1 MAESSQDDKL
11 DLKVR
16 DGNGA
21 VTHFKVKKS
30 TKFRKI
36 LTAYAGKAGINPDT
50 IRMMVD
56 GQRVH
61 LEQCPGD
68 YDMESGDQIDAMAEQ
83 QGGKRDPGNTP
94 LLTACF
100 DGDVDAARLALDGGA
115 DVNRADEDGV
125 TPLFVACQQG
135 HVDVARLLLD
145 NGAEVDRT
153 NRNGPT
159 PLFVACQNG
168 HVDAARL
175 LLDESADVNATAP
188 PQHHYVPAS
197 SASRATAGFEHAAR
211 WAR

>member
-1 MAESSQDDKL
+1 MAEASQSDEKL

-56 GQRVH
+56 GNRVN

-83 QGGKRDPGNTP
+83 QGGLGQDPAAAAVAAALRDNLARQAEIEAALERLRSVMAATLREREAIKRQLIARG
-94 LLTACF
+94 
-100 DGDVDAARLALDGGA
+100 AA
-115 DVNRADEDGV
+115 
-125 TPLFVACQQG
+125 PS
-135 HVDVARLLLD
+135 
-145 NGAEVDRT
+145 
-153 NRNGPT
+153 PT
-159 PLFVACQNG
+159 
-168 HVDAARL
+168 
-175 LLDESADVNATAP
+175 TAP
-188 PQHHYVPAS
+188 PPAYQ
-197 SASRATAGFEHAAR
+197 
-211 WAR
+211 

>member
-1 MAESSQDDKL
+1 MAESSQDDAKL

-56 GQRVH
+56 GNRVN

-83 QGGKRDPGNTP
+83 QGGLGQDPAAAAVAAALRDNLARQAQIEAALERLRSVMAATLREREAIKRQLIARGAAP
-94 LLTACF
+94 L
-100 DGDVDAARLALDGGA
+100 
-115 DVNRADEDGV
+115 
-125 TPLFVACQQG
+125 
-135 HVDVARLLLD
+135 
-145 NGAEVDRT
+145 
-153 NRNGPT
+153 PT
-159 PLFVACQNG
+159 
-168 HVDAARL
+168 
-175 LLDESADVNATAP
+175 TAP
-188 PQHHYVPAS
+188 PPAYQ
-197 SASRATAGFEHAAR
+197 
-211 WAR
+211 

>member
-1 MAESSQDDKL
+1 MAESSQDDAKL

-56 GQRVH
+56 GQRVN

-83 QGGKRDPGNTP
+83 QGGLGQDPAAAAVAAALRDNLAPGP
-94 LLTACF
+94 DRGGARAPPVRH
-100 DGDVDAARLALDGGA
+100 GRDAARARGA
-115 DVNRADEDGV
+115 QTAAHRARRRRA
-125 TPLFVACQQG
+125 VA
-135 HVDVARLLLD
+135 D
-145 NGAEVDRT
+145 DR
-153 NRNGPT
+153 
-159 PLFVACQNG
+159 
-168 HVDAARL
+168 AAAGISINKR
-175 LLDESADVNATAP
+175 
-188 PQHHYVPAS
+188 S
-197 SASRATAGFEHAAR
+197 SGEE
-211 WAR
+211 

>member
-1 MAESSQDDKL
+1 MAEASQSDEKL

-56 GQRVH
+56 GNRVN

-83 QGGKRDPGNTP
+83 QGGLGQDPAAAAVAAALRANLARQAEIEAALERLRSVMAATLREREAIKRQLIARG
-94 LLTACF
+94 
-100 DGDVDAARLALDGGA
+100 AA
-115 DVNRADEDGV
+115 
-125 TPLFVACQQG
+125 PS
-135 HVDVARLLLD
+135 
-145 NGAEVDRT
+145 
-153 NRNGPT
+153 PT
-159 PLFVACQNG
+159 
-168 HVDAARL
+168 
-175 LLDESADVNATAP
+175 TAP
-188 PQHHYVPAS
+188 PPAYQ
-197 SASRATAGFEHAAR
+197 
-211 WAR
+211 

>member
-1 MAESSQDDKL
+1 MAESSQDDAKL

-56 GQRVH
+56 GQRVN

-83 QGGKRDPGNTP
+83 QGGLGQDPAAAAVAAALRDNLARQAEIEAALERLRSVMAATLREREALKRQ
-94 LLTACF
+94 LARS
-100 DGDVDAARLALDGGA
+100 AAA
-115 DVNRADEDGV
+115 
-125 TPLFVACQQG
+125 PS
-135 HVDVARLLLD
+135 
-145 NGAEVDRT
+145 
-153 NRNGPT
+153 PT
-159 PLFVACQNG
+159 
-168 HVDAARL
+168 
-175 LLDESADVNATAP
+175 TAP
-188 PQHHYVPAS
+188 PAHQ
-197 SASRATAGFEHAAR
+197 
-211 WAR
+211 

>member
-1 MAESSQDDKL
+1 MAEASQSDEKL

-56 GQRVH
+56 GNRVN

-83 QGGKRDPGNTP
+83 QGGLGQGPAAAAVAAALRDNLARQAEIEAALERLRSVMAATLREREALKRQ
-94 LLTACF
+94 LARS
-100 DGDVDAARLALDGGA
+100 AAA
-115 DVNRADEDGV
+115 
-125 TPLFVACQQG
+125 PS
-135 HVDVARLLLD
+135 
-145 NGAEVDRT
+145 
-153 NRNGPT
+153 PT
-159 PLFVACQNG
+159 
-168 HVDAARL
+168 
-175 LLDESADVNATAP
+175 TAP
-188 PQHHYVPAS
+188 PAHQ
-197 SASRATAGFEHAAR
+197 
-211 WAR
+211 

>member
-1 MAESSQDDKL
+1 MAEASQSEEKF

-56 GQRVH
+56 GQRVN

-83 QGGKRDPGNTP
+83 QGGLGQDPAAAAVAAALRDNLARQAQIERALERLRSVMAATLREREALKRQLIARG
-94 LLTACF
+94 
-100 DGDVDAARLALDGGA
+100 AAA
-115 DVNRADEDGV
+115 
-125 TPLFVACQQG
+125 P
-135 HVDVARLLLD
+135 
-145 NGAEVDRT
+145 
-153 NRNGPT
+153 
-159 PLFVACQNG
+159 
-168 HVDAARL
+168 
-175 LLDESADVNATAP
+175 SAP
-188 PQHHYVPAS
+188 PPPAYQ
-197 SASRATAGFEHAAR
+197 
-211 WAR
+211 

>member
-1 MAESSQDDKL
+1 MAEASQSDEKL

-56 GQRVH
+56 GNRVN

-83 QGGKRDPGNTP
+83 QGGLGQDPAAAAVAAALRDNLARQAEIEAALERLRSVMAATLREREAIKRQ
-94 LLTACF
+94 LARS
-100 DGDVDAARLALDGGA
+100 AAA
-115 DVNRADEDGV
+115 
-125 TPLFVACQQG
+125 PS
-135 HVDVARLLLD
+135 
-145 NGAEVDRT
+145 
-153 NRNGPT
+153 PT
-159 PLFVACQNG
+159 
-168 HVDAARL
+168 
-175 LLDESADVNATAP
+175 TAP
-188 PQHHYVPAS
+188 PPAYQ
-197 SASRATAGFEHAAR
+197 
-211 WAR
+211 

>member
-1 MAESSQDDKL
+1 MAEASQSDEKL

-56 GQRVH
+56 GNRVN

-83 QGGKRDPGNTP
+83 QGGLGQDPAAAAVAAALRDNLARQAEIEAALERLRSVMAATLREREAIKRQLIARG
-94 LLTACF
+94 
-100 DGDVDAARLALDGGA
+100 AAA
-115 DVNRADEDGV
+115 
-125 TPLFVACQQG
+125 
-135 HVDVARLLLD
+135 
-145 NGAEVDRT
+145 
-153 NRNGPT
+153 PT
-159 PLFVACQNG
+159 T
-168 HVDAARL
+168 
-175 LLDESADVNATAP
+175 EP
-188 PQHHYVPAS
+188 PPPAYQ
-197 SASRATAGFEHAAR
+197 
-211 WAR
+211 

>member
-1 MAESSQDDKL
+1 MAESSQDDAKL

-56 GQRVH
+56 GQRVN

-83 QGGKRDPGNTP
+83 QGGLGQDPAAAAVAAALRDNLARQAEIEAALERLRSVMAATLREREAIKRQLIARGAAP
-94 LLTACF
+94 L
-100 DGDVDAARLALDGGA
+100 
-115 DVNRADEDGV
+115 
-125 TPLFVACQQG
+125 
-135 HVDVARLLLD
+135 
-145 NGAEVDRT
+145 
-153 NRNGPT
+153 PT
-159 PLFVACQNG
+159 
-168 HVDAARL
+168 
-175 LLDESADVNATAP
+175 TAP
-188 PQHHYVPAS
+188 PPAYQ
-197 SASRATAGFEHAAR
+197 
-211 WAR
+211 

>member
-1 MAESSQDDKL
+1 MAEASQDDAKL

-56 GQRVH
+56 GQRVN

-83 QGGKRDPGNTP
+83 QGGLGQDPAAAAVAAALRDNLARQAQIEAALERLRSVMAATLREREAIKRQLIARG
-94 LLTACF
+94 
-100 DGDVDAARLALDGGA
+100 AAA
-115 DVNRADEDGV
+115 
-125 TPLFVACQQG
+125 PS
-135 HVDVARLLLD
+135 
-145 NGAEVDRT
+145 
-153 NRNGPT
+153 PT
-159 PLFVACQNG
+159 
-168 HVDAARL
+168 
-175 LLDESADVNATAP
+175 TAP
-188 PQHHYVPAS
+188 PAYQ
-197 SASRATAGFEHAAR
+197 
-211 WAR
+211 